1 MVEISGTTFEERD
14 VVLDDH
20 AYTNCVF
27 RRCRLV
33 YGGGPLPIVTG
44 CELDSCAFRF
54 TRQAANTIAFFAML
68 HGGFGR
74 TGRQVVDHFISRITR
89 AESPPGD
96 PPPPTSSPQETQNVP
111 PPRR

>member
-1 MVEISGTTFEERD
+1 MTEIAGTTFEERD

-33 YGGGPLPIVTG
+33 YGGGPLPVISG

-54 TRQAANTIAFFAML
+54 TRAAANTIGFFAML
-68 HGGFGR
+68 QGGFGR
-74 TGRQVVDHFISRITR
+74 SGRQVVEHFISRITQTGT
-89 AESPPGD
+89 P
-96 PPPPTSSPQETQNVP
+96 QNVP
-111 PPRR
+111 PARK